1 MISRLPGSADPPPS
15 APARGK
21 LYVVAAASGTG
32 KTSLVRAL
40 MAARPQL
47 QFSVSYTTRPRRPT
61 EVDGRD
67 YHFVDP
73 ATFDAMVARGELLE
87 WARVFDHCYGTGK
100 PVVEQA
106 LARGESLI
114 LEIDWQGAQQ
124 VRAALPEAVEVFIL
138 PPSLPV
144 LEERLR
150 GRGTDSEAVIAR
162 RLAESVTELSHWREF
177 AFVIVNDVFAEALA
191 ALLQLVDAAGG
202 TAANALRGTRPGL
215 AGFAN
220 ALLGRPAG

>member
-47 QFSVSYTTRPRRPT
+47 QF
-61 EVDGRD
+61 
-67 YHFVDP
+67 P